1 MPVAMTLT
9 NRRGRARTSG
19 VLVHP
24 TSLPGPYGSGD
35 LGKSAREFVD
45 AMHEARQGVWQM
57 LPVGPPG
64 FGDSPYAAHSSFAG
78 SPMLIDLDALD
89 VPVDRDGAAKLS
101 VAEVDFASTRA
112 FRERHLR
119 SGFARFS
126 EHASPDAR
134 RTFERFSESEAAWL
148 EDWAL
153 YAALKHAH
161 QGTAWTSWEAAL
173 RDRDAAALEHARRV
187 HESDLTYAKWVQY
200 EFHKQW
206 QSLRAYAHERGIR
219 LIGDLPIF
227 VAHDSADVWAA
238 RTLFDLDD
246 HGLPRTVTGV
256 PPDYFSATGQRW
268 GNPPYLWPRH
278 RKTDYA
284 YWILRVK
291 KATERFDWIRLDHF
305 IGFVR
310 AWCIPAE
317 DATAERGRFVRGP
330 GDGLFQS
337 LEDSLGDLPFF
348 AEDLGVV
355 TPAVE
360 RLRRGWGFPGMRI
373 LQFAFGADPAAHT
386 FLPHAF
392 SRNTVVYTGTH
403 DNDTTVGWYEDD
415 GAVGT
420 RSPDEIASERAR
432 LRAYVARET
441 GAFEPAWELVR
452 LAFSSVANTA
462 IVPIQDL
469 LSLGSSSR
477 TNTPGVASGNWRFR
491 VERGA
496 ISKDLLARLRAVS
509 ETYGRMP
516 SEASSKPETKRG
528 LPT

>member
-1 MPVAMTLT
+1 
-9 NRRGRARTSG
+9 
-19 VLVHP
+19 
-24 TSLPGPYGSGD
+24 
-35 LGKSAREFVD
+35 
-45 AMHEARQGVWQM
+45 
-57 LPVGPPG
+57 
-64 FGDSPYAAHSSFAG
+64 
-78 SPMLIDLDALD
+78 
-89 VPVDRDGAAKLS
+89 
-101 VAEVDFASTRA
+101 
-112 FRERHLR
+112 
-119 SGFARFS
+119 
-126 EHASPDAR
+126 
-134 RTFERFSESEAAWL
+134 
-148 EDWAL
+148 
-153 YAALKHAH
+153 
-161 QGTAWTSWEAAL
+161 
-173 RDRDAAALEHARRV
+173 
-187 HESDLTYAKWVQY
+187 
-200 EFHKQW
+200 
-206 QSLRAYAHERGIR
+206 
-219 LIGDLPIF
+219 
-227 VAHDSADVWAA
+227 
-238 RTLFDLDD
+238 
-246 HGLPRTVTGV
+246 
-256 PPDYFSATGQRW
+256 
-268 GNPPYLWPRH
+268 
-278 RKTDYA
+278 
-284 YWILRVK
+284 
-291 KATERFDWIRLDHF
+291 
-305 IGFVR
+305 
-310 AWCIPAE
+310 
-317 DATAERGRFVRGP
+317 
-330 GDGLFQS
+330 
-337 LEDSLGDLPFF
+337 
-348 AEDLGVV
+348 
-355 TPAVE
+355 
-360 RLRRGWGFPGMRI
+360 MRI